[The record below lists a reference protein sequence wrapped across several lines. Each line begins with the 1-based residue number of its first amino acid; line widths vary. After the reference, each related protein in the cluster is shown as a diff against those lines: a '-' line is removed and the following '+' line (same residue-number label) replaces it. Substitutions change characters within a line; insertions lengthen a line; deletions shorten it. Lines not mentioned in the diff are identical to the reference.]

1 MTTQLNTELKDL
13 LTTSDRI
20 SFENMTQ
27 EQFAVKLEAQR
38 LRTTPS
44 SKKRLKRNDGI
55 RARDSTTDA
64 VVYKPTHDQYYRIFI
79 NDILSNIRSGGTDY
93 CFKWYQVKEL
103 LRFHKHTLI
112 CKMVRE
118 SRVLVAFI
126 SRYLFPTIGE
136 RLRRI
141 LYQNSKHELLK
152 YIINTN

>member
-13 LTTSDRI
+13 LATSDHI

-103 LRFHKHTLI
+103 LRFHKRTLI
-112 CKMVRE
+112 CKMVKE
-118 SRVLVAFI
+118 STSARGIYFKVSLPNDWRKI
-126 SRYLFPTIGE
+126 E
-136 RLRRI
+136 K
-141 LYQNSKHELLK
+141 N
-152 YIINTN
+152 IIPEQ

>member
-1 MTTQLNTELKDL
+1 MTTQLNRNFKDL

-27 EQFAVKLEAQR
+27 EQFAVKLAAQR

-112 CKMVRE
+112 CKMVKE
-118 SRVLVAFI
+118 SMSARDIYFKVSLPNDWRKI
-126 SRYLFPTIGE
+126 E
-136 RLRRI
+136 K
-141 LYQNSKHELLK
+141 N
-152 YIINTN
+152 IIPEQ

>member
-1 MTTQLNTELKDL
+1 MTKQLNTELKDL
-13 LTTSDRI
+13 LATSDRI

-27 EQFAVKLEAQR
+27 EQFAVKLAAQR

-55 RARDSTTDA
+55 RARDSTTDS

-79 NDILSNIRSGGTDY
+79 NDILSNIQSGGTDY

-112 CKMVRE
+112 CKMVKE
-118 SRVLVAFI
+118 STSAPWHLFQGI
-126 SRYLFPTIGE
+126 SSQ
-136 RLRRI
+136 RLA
-141 LYQNSKHELLK
+141 KD
-152 YIINTN
+152 